1 MRTGVDCLL
10 ADAAGR
16 MPRGDAMTDTSQF
29 ERLFLGEEDAIDR
42 AGAPSGLPSRRGAS
56 LIDAV
61 LGVAVRI
68 VLILQMWSWSRAN
81 ALAVEDPLSWRAWV
95 TPTDSLESAARIWTM
110 GQVDAGFAAFLLL
123 AAATLAS
130 ISLATGFLTRLT
142 GIIVMLGALW
152 HMLFI
157 LPEAFTSTVA
167 YLPLGLYLILR
178 GAGPVSVDWALAR
191 LARLA

>member
-1 MRTGVDCLL
+1 
-10 ADAAGR
+10 
-16 MPRGDAMTDTSQF
+16 MTDTSQF
-29 ERLFLGEEDAIDR
+29 ERLFLGAEDADDR
-42 AGAPSGLPSRRGAS
+42 AEAPSGQPSRRGVS
-56 LIDAV
+56 LIDV
-61 LGVAVRI
+61 

-142 GIIVMLGALW
+142 GIIVVLGALW

-178 GAGPVSVDWALAR
+178 GAGPVSVDWVLAR